1 MERLTFTYP
10 SALLGGL
17 LVASKSFRVLVFALI
32 PLVNNVGAGELRWRN
47 MYISRRSMML
57 GTVGAAVS
65 LPALMLASPAFAHHE
80 APAVSVSPQT
90 ALERL
95 RLGNRRHQRGETI
108 NKSYAPPGSKHVYG
122 QWPFVALLSC
132 SDSRVDPEDVFDL
145 SAGNLFVVRV
155 AGNVVDDDVLGSL
168 ENSVEQ

>member
-1 MERLTFTYP
+1 
-10 SALLGGL
+10 
-17 LVASKSFRVLVFALI
+17 
-32 PLVNNVGAGELRWRN
+32 
-47 MYISRRSMML
+47 
-57 GTVGAAVS
+57 
-65 LPALMLASPAFAHHE
+65 
-80 APAVSVSPQT
+80 
-90 ALERL
+90 LERL